1 GHGCS
6 GDGVNFG
13 FPPGSCEC
21 PNNISMFRTV
31 CYGAGYG
38 GSNCLSRTNCAP
50 FCDDC
55 LVSTPCHIEI
65 DYNTP
70 CLSVERPCDSC
81 PREDPAGTGGGG
93 GPAPTQPETS
103 RGGPISVTT
112 GAMFLTHTDAVVGE
126 LSLSRSYNS
135 ARLSTDRSGPFGPGW
150 NASLD

>member
-1 GHGCS
+1 MLQAQTGAPQCPRGTGCIDTGGHGCS

-13 FPPGSCEC
+13 FPPGSCKC

-38 GSNCLSRTNCAP
+38 GSNCLSRTTCAP

-55 LVSTPCHIEI
+55 LVSTPCHIET

-81 PREDPAGTGGGG
+81 PRE
-93 GPAPTQPETS
+93 
-103 RGGPISVTT
+103 
-112 GAMFLTHTDAVVGE
+112 
-126 LSLSRSYNS
+126 
-135 ARLSTDRSGPFGPGW
+135 
-150 NASLD
+150 